1 MLDTFQLA
9 ERARFLED
17 NGARVR
23 ADLLRETLE
32 RRNCCTECG
41 SKLVFEE
48 EFIMNMAIICA
59 LYAMVTSTKAPL
71 A

>member
-1 MLDTFQLA
+1 MLVNTFRLA

-32 RRNCCTECG
+32 RRNCCTKCG

-48 EFIMNMAIICA
+48 EYYHEHGYYMCPVCDG
-59 LYAMVTSTKAPL
+59 YVH
-71 A
+71 